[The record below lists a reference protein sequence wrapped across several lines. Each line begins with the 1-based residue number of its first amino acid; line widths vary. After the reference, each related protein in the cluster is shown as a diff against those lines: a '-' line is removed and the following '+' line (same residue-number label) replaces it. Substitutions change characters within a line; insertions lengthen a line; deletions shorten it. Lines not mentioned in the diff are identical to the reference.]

1 MWKKPTL
8 IIDTLKVKRNIE
20 KMRRKTVESK
30 VVFRPHFKTHQS
42 AEIGEIFRKKG
53 VDKITVSSVSMAEYF
68 ANHSWNDITIAFPV
82 NLLEI
87 NEINRLASN
96 ISLNLLVE
104 SSFSAKF
111 LTEQLTHGV
120 GIFIK
125 IDTGY
130 HRTGIDAFNYEEIN
144 SIIEVVRTS
153 RVLKFQG
160 FLTHAGHTYS
170 SKPESEIEA
179 VYQTSIDLLNE
190 LKKKY
195 IPDFLELII
204 SYGDTPSCSIIEDFS
219 GVDEIRPGNFVF
231 YDVMQYQIGS
241 CATDDIAVAVACPV
255 VAVHPE
261 RSELVI
267 YGGAVHLSKEFITDN
282 DGKKSYGL
290 VVLMDK
296 NGWGQPIEG
305 AYVSSISQEHG
316 IIKMKSTDLS
326 RFNPGDII
334 GILPV
339 HSCLTA
345 NLLNNRNYLATL

>member
-8 IIDTLKVKRNIE
+8 IIDTLKVRRNIE
-20 KMRRKTVESK
+20 KMLRKTVESK

-42 AEIGEIFRKKG
+42 AKIGEIFRKKG

-68 ANHSWNDITIAFPV
+68 AHHGWNDITIAFPV

-87 NEINRLASN
+87 NEINKLAST

-104 SSFSAKF
+104 SSFSANI
-111 LTEQLTHGV
+111 LTEHITNPV

-130 HRTGIDAFNYEEIN
+130 HRTGIDPHNSKEID
-144 SIIEVVRTS
+144 SITEIIKTTDY
-153 RVLKFQG
+153 LQFKG
-160 FLTHAGHTYS
+160 FLAHAGHTYS
-170 SKPESEIEA
+170 TKSVSGIEDI
-179 VYQTSIDLLNE
+179 YQTSVSLLNE
-190 LKKKY
+190 LKRRY
-195 IPDFLELII
+195 IDDFPKLII

-219 GVDEIRPGNFVF
+219 NVDEIRPGNFVY
-231 YDVMQYQIGS
+231 YDIMQYQIGS

-255 VAVHPE
+255 VAIHPE

-282 DGKKSYGL
+282 EGKKNYGL
-290 VVLMDK
+290 VVHVDK
-296 NGWGQPIEG
+296 NGWGHPIEE

-316 IIKMKSTDLS
+316 IIKMKKEELNQ
-326 RFNPGDII
+326 FKPGNVI
-334 GILPV
+334 GILPI
-339 HSCLTA
+339 HSCLTV
-345 NLLNNRNYLATL
+345 NLLKQ

>member
-20 KMRRKTVESK
+20 KMLRKTVERK

-42 AEIGEIFRKKG
+42 AEIGEILREKG

-68 ANHSWNDITIAFPV
+68 ADHGWNDITIAFPV

-87 NEINRLASN
+87 NEINQLASD

-104 SSFSAKF
+104 SSFSSNF
-111 LTEQLTHGV
+111 LAQQLYHDV

-130 HRTGIDAFNYEEIN
+130 HRTGIDALNYKEID
-144 SIIEVVRTS
+144 SIIEIIKTAEH
-153 RVLKFQG
+153 LYFKG
-160 FLTHAGHTYS
+160 FLAHAGHTYS
-170 SKPESEIEA
+170 AKSVSGIEDI
-179 VYQTSIDLLNE
+179 YQTSISMLNE
-190 LKKKY
+190 LKRRY
-195 IPDFLELII
+195 IDDFPKLII

-219 GVDEIRPGNFVF
+219 GVDEIRPGNFVY

-255 VAVHPE
+255 VVVHPE
-261 RSELVI
+261 RNELVI
-267 YGGAVHLSKEFITDN
+267 YGGAVHLSKESITDN
-282 DGKKSYGL
+282 DGKKNYGL
-290 VVLMDK
+290 VVHIDK
-296 NGWGQPIEG
+296 NGWGHPIEE

-316 IIKMKSTDLS
+316 IIKMKKEELNQFKPS
-326 RFNPGDII
+326 NVI
-334 GILPV
+334 GILPI
-339 HSCLTA
+339 HSCLSV
-345 NLLNNRNYLATL
+345 NFLFENMQLL